1 MQIFLQS
8 FILKV
13 MIKNKCFMFK
23 SVILALCLFNPT
35 LAIEL
40 TTLNSKIEKNNV
52 ASIEL
57 AHSLS
62 EIRYFLSEQTKHQLL
77 KYQNHSRLP
86 NELFQISYLSI
97 IVFDYLFT
105 RGGYILIHE
114 IGHAGAAKHVGYFD
128 IQLNTPNK
136 NNLSALELYYFSS
149 IHGTASTTYRYWV
162 SEDTPVKRA
171 LVAGAGINTQQ
182 YASQY
187 QYINAAQNKKLPQN
201 IAHDI
206 LFSKLGIISYSSSKL
221 TTAGNDFKSY
231 MNALETQG
239 VTISHDT
246 IKSQILWTTL
256 FSGSFLNSA
265 FSFTKNNSTDILT
278 KKIANTKLFLP
289 DLNTFLMPS
298 GLSLLTDFFIHQDH
312 IGLISFGHE
321 TITKGLKTNDEYT
334 IGWYP
339 TWKQLK
345 FRTRMTFKQSAN
357 LYVNHQIDWWVS
369 SRWAITA
376 KLFIGDRNTNAQKRE
391 YLTDDF
397 GTSLGIK
404 FKLNK

>member
-1 MQIFLQS
+1 
-8 FILKV
+8 
-13 MIKNKCFMFK
+13 MIKEKLYIFTSVICTLLLFK
-23 SVILALCLFNPT
+23 STV
-35 LAIEL
+35 AIEL
-40 TTLNSKIEKNNV
+40 TTLTPKIEKNNA

-57 AHSLS
+57 AQSLS
-62 EIRYFLSEQTKHQLL
+62 EIRYFLSQQSKHQLL
-77 KYQNHSRLP
+77 RTQTHSQLP
-86 NELFQISYLSI
+86 SELFQISYLGI

-114 IGHAGAAKHVGYFD
+114 IGHAEAAKHVGYFD
-128 IQLNTPNK
+128 IELNTPNK

-149 IHGTASTTYRYWV
+149 MHGTASTTYRYWI

-171 LVAGAGINTQQ
+171 WVAGAGINAQQ

-187 QYINAAQNKKLPQN
+187 QYISAAQNKKLPQN
-201 IAHDI
+201 SAHDI

-231 MNALETQG
+231 INALEAQG

-256 FSGSFLNSA
+256 LSGSFLNSA
-265 FSFTKNNSTDILT
+265 FSFTKNNPTDILT
-278 KKIANTKLFLP
+278 KNIANTKLFLP

-334 IGWYP
+334 IGFYP

-345 FRTRMTFKQSAN
+345 LRTRITFKKSAN
-357 LYVNHQIDWWVS
+357 LYINHQIDWWVS
-369 SRWAITA
+369 SRWAITT

-391 YLTDDF
+391 YLTDEF